1 MDRTQPQYRRHGH
14 RPCERRAPG
23 RSHRKWGLRR
33 RSGNGDPQPAAKRD
47 HRLAGWRTDREGVHF
62 PQPDLISPR
71 AAREGFRALTGTAF
85 METRARY
92 VLIGSFALA
101 CLLAGFGFVYWIKTL
116 GGFGQRAVYDVR
128 FEQPVSGLTAGAGV
142 LFNGIRAGT
151 VTRIHLNPNNPKQ
164 VPAAMSVDPL
174 TSIRADTQVDITYR
188 GFTGAPAIALKGGSA
203 QAPRLTSENGH
214 PAVLISGPDAGR
226 SLTESAQETLGR
238 VDDILKQNA
247 EPLHTAITGIAT
259 FADMLGRNSQ
269 RVEGLIGGLEN
280 LAGTGAPKQG
290 PAIYDLAAATAFPQI
305 AKTIKAHLV
314 VPDPSAIILFD
325 TEKILIRSGA
335 GTYSNVNAAQ
345 WADNLPKLF
354 QARIVQ
360 SFENAHQLSAVSRP
374 LEQLTAEYRLELAIR
389 SFQIT
394 LEPSPNAVVDVT
406 ARLVNDKGVV
416 ADARMFT
423 ASIPAKSPE
432 APDAV
437 AALNQAFS
445 QVAREIVVWT
455 VGAI

>member
-1 MDRTQPQYRRHGH
+1 
-14 RPCERRAPG
+14 
-23 RSHRKWGLRR
+23 
-33 RSGNGDPQPAAKRD
+33 
-47 HRLAGWRTDREGVHF
+47 
-62 PQPDLISPR
+62 
-71 AAREGFRALTGTAF
+71 

-92 VLIGSFALA
+92 VLIGTFALA
-101 CLLAGFGFVYWIKTL
+101 CLLAGFGFVYWIKNV

-128 FEQPVSGLTAGAGV
+128 FEQPVSGLTPGANV

-151 VTRIHLNPNNPKQ
+151 VTRIDLDLNNPKR
-164 VPAAMSVDPL
+164 VTAAISVDPQ
-174 TSIRADTQVDITYR
+174 TPIRADTEVDISYL
-188 GFTGAPAIALKGGSA
+188 GFTGAAAIALKGGSP

-214 PAVLISGPDAGR
+214 PAVLIAGPDAGR
-226 SLTESAQETLGR
+226 SLTESAQQTLHR
-238 VDDILKQNA
+238 VDDIMKQNA

-269 RVEGLIGGLEN
+269 RLEGLIGGLEN
-280 LAGTGAPKQG
+280 LAGTGTPKQG
-290 PAIYDLAAATAFPQI
+290 PAIYDLAAATAFPRTE
-305 AKTIKAHLV
+305 KTIKDQLV

-325 TEKILIRSGA
+325 TQKILIRSGA
-335 GTYSNVNAAQ
+335 GTYSNVNNAQ

-374 LEQLTAEYRLELAIR
+374 LDQLTAAYRLELAIR
-389 SFQIT
+389 GFQIM

-416 ADARMFT
+416 AGARAFT
-423 ASIPAKSPE
+423 VSIPAKSAE
-432 APDAV
+432 APDVV

-445 QVAREIVVWT
+445 QVAGEIVAWT

>member
-1 MDRTQPQYRRHGH
+1 
-14 RPCERRAPG
+14 
-23 RSHRKWGLRR
+23 
-33 RSGNGDPQPAAKRD
+33 
-47 HRLAGWRTDREGVHF
+47 
-62 PQPDLISPR
+62 
-71 AAREGFRALTGTAF
+71 

-151 VTRIHLNPNNPKQ
+151 VTRIDLNPNNPKQ
-164 VPAAMSVDPL
+164 VTAAISVDPQ
-174 TSIRADTQVDITYR
+174 TPIRADTQVDITYL

-214 PAVLISGPDAGR
+214 PAVLIAAPDAGR
-226 SLTESAQETLGR
+226 SLTESAQETLRR

-325 TEKILIRSGA
+325 TQKILIRSGA
-335 GTYSNVNAAQ
+335 GTYTNVNAAQ

-423 ASIPAKSPE
+423 ASIPAKSTE

>member
-1 MDRTQPQYRRHGH
+1 
-14 RPCERRAPG
+14 
-23 RSHRKWGLRR
+23 
-33 RSGNGDPQPAAKRD
+33 
-47 HRLAGWRTDREGVHF
+47 
-62 PQPDLISPR
+62 
-71 AAREGFRALTGTAF
+71 

-92 VLIGSFALA
+92 ILIGSFALA
-101 CLLAGFGFVYWIKTL
+101 CLLAGFGFVYWIKNL
-116 GGFGQRAVYDVR
+116 GGFGQRALYDVR
-128 FEQPVSGLTAGAGV
+128 FEQPVSGLTPGASV

-151 VTRIHLNPNNPKQ
+151 VTRIDLDPNNPKR
-164 VPAAMSVDPL
+164 VTAAISVNPE
-174 TSIRADTQVDITYR
+174 TPIRTDTEVDITYL
-188 GFTGAPAIALKGGSA
+188 GFTGAPAIALKGGTA
-203 QAPRLTSENGH
+203 QAPRPTSENGR
-214 PAVLISGPDAGR
+214 PPLLIAAPDAGR
-226 SLTESAQETLGR
+226 SLTESAQDTLRR
-238 VDDILKQNA
+238 VDNILKQNA

-325 TEKILIRSGA
+325 TQKILIRSGA

-345 WADNLPKLF
+345 WADNLPKLI

-360 SFENAHQLSAVSRP
+360 SFENAHQLGAVSRP
-374 LEQLTAEYRLELAIR
+374 LEQLTAEYRLELTIR

-406 ARLVNDKGVV
+406 ARLVSDKGVI
-416 ADARMFT
+416 AGARMFA
-423 ASIPAKSPE
+423 ASIPAKSTE

-437 AALNQAFS
+437 AALNQAFL

>member
-1 MDRTQPQYRRHGH
+1 
-14 RPCERRAPG
+14 
-23 RSHRKWGLRR
+23 
-33 RSGNGDPQPAAKRD
+33 
-47 HRLAGWRTDREGVHF
+47 
-62 PQPDLISPR
+62 
-71 AAREGFRALTGTAF
+71 

-151 VTRIHLNPNNPKQ
+151 VTRIDLNPNNPKQ
-164 VPAAMSVDPL
+164 VTAAISVDPQ
-174 TSIRADTQVDITYR
+174 TPIRADTQVDITYL
-188 GFTGAPAIALKGGSA
+188 GFTGAPAIALKGGAA

-214 PAVLISGPDAGR
+214 PAVLIAAPDAGR
-226 SLTESAQETLGR
+226 SLTESAQETLRR

-305 AKTIKAHLV
+305 AKTIKGHLV

-325 TEKILIRSGA
+325 TQKILIRSGA
-335 GTYSNVNAAQ
+335 GTYTNVNAAQ

-423 ASIPAKSPE
+423 ASIPAKSTE

-445 QVAREIVVWT
+445 QVAGEIVVWT

>member
-1 MDRTQPQYRRHGH
+1 
-14 RPCERRAPG
+14 
-23 RSHRKWGLRR
+23 
-33 RSGNGDPQPAAKRD
+33 
-47 HRLAGWRTDREGVHF
+47 
-62 PQPDLISPR
+62 
-71 AAREGFRALTGTAF
+71 

-116 GGFGQRAVYDVR
+116 GGFGQRAVYDIR

-151 VTRIHLNPNNPKQ
+151 VTRIDLNPNNPKQ
-164 VPAAMSVDPL
+164 VTAAISVDPQ
-174 TSIRADTQVDITYR
+174 TPIRADTQVDITYL

-214 PAVLISGPDAGR
+214 PAALIAAPDAGR
-226 SLTESAQETLGR
+226 SLTESAQETLRR

-305 AKTIKAHLV
+305 AKTIKGHLV

-325 TEKILIRSGA
+325 TQKILIRSGA
-335 GTYSNVNAAQ
+335 GTYTNVNAAQ
-345 WADNLPKLF
+345 WTDNLPKLL

-416 ADARMFT
+416 AGARMFT
-423 ASIPAKSPE
+423 ASIPAKSTD

-445 QVAREIVVWT
+445 QVAGEIVVWT

>member
-1 MDRTQPQYRRHGH
+1 
-14 RPCERRAPG
+14 
-23 RSHRKWGLRR
+23 
-33 RSGNGDPQPAAKRD
+33 
-47 HRLAGWRTDREGVHF
+47 
-62 PQPDLISPR
+62 
-71 AAREGFRALTGTAF
+71 

-92 VLIGSFALA
+92 ILIGSFALA
-101 CLLAGFGFVYWIKTL
+101 VLLAGFGFVYWIKTL

-151 VTRIHLNPNNPKQ
+151 VTRIDLNPNNPKQ
-164 VPAAMSVDPL
+164 VNAAISVDPQ
-174 TSIRADTQVDITYR
+174 TPIRADTQVDITYL

-214 PAVLISGPDAGR
+214 PAVLIAAPDAGR
-226 SLTESAQETLGR
+226 SLTESAQETLRR

-305 AKTIKAHLV
+305 AKTIKGHLV

-325 TEKILIRSGA
+325 TQKILIRSGA
-335 GTYSNVNAAQ
+335 GTYTNVNAAQ

-423 ASIPAKSPE
+423 ASIPAKSTE

>member
-1 MDRTQPQYRRHGH
+1 
-14 RPCERRAPG
+14 
-23 RSHRKWGLRR
+23 
-33 RSGNGDPQPAAKRD
+33 
-47 HRLAGWRTDREGVHF
+47 
-62 PQPDLISPR
+62 
-71 AAREGFRALTGTAF
+71 

-151 VTRIHLNPNNPKQ
+151 VTRIDLNPNNPKQ
-164 VPAAMSVDPL
+164 VTAAISVDPQ
-174 TSIRADTQVDITYR
+174 TPIRADTQVDITYL

-214 PAVLISGPDAGR
+214 PAVLIAAPDAGR
-226 SLTESAQETLGR
+226 SLTESAQETLRR

-305 AKTIKAHLV
+305 AKTIKGHLV

-325 TEKILIRSGA
+325 TQKILIRSGA
-335 GTYSNVNAAQ
+335 GTYTNVNAAQ

-416 ADARMFT
+416 AGARMFT
-423 ASIPAKSPE
+423 ASIPAKSTE

-445 QVAREIVVWT
+445 QVAGEIVVWT

>member
-1 MDRTQPQYRRHGH
+1 
-14 RPCERRAPG
+14 
-23 RSHRKWGLRR
+23 
-33 RSGNGDPQPAAKRD
+33 
-47 HRLAGWRTDREGVHF
+47 
-62 PQPDLISPR
+62 
-71 AAREGFRALTGTAF
+71 

-116 GGFGQRAVYDVR
+116 GGFGQRAVYDIR

-164 VPAAMSVDPL
+164 VTAAISVDPQ
-174 TSIRADTQVDITYR
+174 TPIRADTQVDITYL

-214 PAVLISGPDAGR
+214 PAVLIAAPDAGR
-226 SLTESAQETLGR
+226 SLTESAQETLRR

-305 AKTIKAHLV
+305 AKTIKGHLV

-325 TEKILIRSGA
+325 TQKILIRSGA

-423 ASIPAKSPE
+423 ASIPAKSTE
-432 APDAV
+432 AADAV

-445 QVAREIVVWT
+445 QVAGEIVVWT

>member
-1 MDRTQPQYRRHGH
+1 
-14 RPCERRAPG
+14 
-23 RSHRKWGLRR
+23 
-33 RSGNGDPQPAAKRD
+33 
-47 HRLAGWRTDREGVHF
+47 
-62 PQPDLISPR
+62 
-71 AAREGFRALTGTAF
+71 

-151 VTRIHLNPNNPKQ
+151 VTRIDLNPNNPKQ
-164 VPAAMSVDPL
+164 VTAAISVDPQ
-174 TSIRADTQVDITYR
+174 TPIRADTQVDITYL

-214 PAVLISGPDAGR
+214 PAVLIAAPDAGR
-226 SLTESAQETLGR
+226 SLTESAQETLRR

-305 AKTIKAHLV
+305 AKTIKGHLV

-325 TEKILIRSGA
+325 TQKILIRSGA
-335 GTYSNVNAAQ
+335 GTYTNVNAAQ
-345 WADNLPKLF
+345 WADNLPKLL

-406 ARLVNDKGVV
+406 ARLVSDKGVV
-416 ADARMFT
+416 AGARMFT
-423 ASIPAKSPE
+423 ASIPAKSTE
-432 APDAV
+432 AADAV

-445 QVAREIVVWT
+445 QVAGEIVVWT